1 MLGKNHNELNIQEEG
16 TIGDPY
22 YNSADCT
29 KAENFFGFTPKHS
42 FVKGLDMFDKKRSG

>member
-1 MLGKNHNELNIQEEG
+1 MLGKNHNELYIQEEG

-29 KAENFFGFTPKHS
+29 KAEIFFGFTPKHS
-42 FVKGLDMFDKKRSG
+42 LVKGLDMLDKKRLG